1 MDIVFGA
8 AKPVDIFYFM
18 DFYGAPQ
25 PVATAWEASL
35 ATVDNFLS
43 QSCLSLSRKLAEAR
57 IPDTFMSQSCL
68 SLSRKL
74 AEARMVIRLTRALSV
89 EEPPSP
95 LWTAST
101 AVMTSL
107 ATRSW
112 YMDSTHQSRIRG
124 WRGC

>member
-8 AKPVDIFYFM
+8 AKPVAYFYRM
-18 DFYGAPQ
+18 DFVYGAPQ

-74 AEARMVIRLTRALSV
+74 AEARMVIRPTLLAQCFVKRSLCRLRRAKVCRLF
-89 EEPPSP
+89 
-95 LWTAST
+95 
-101 AVMTSL
+101 
-107 ATRSW
+107 
-112 YMDSTHQSRIRG
+112 
-124 WRGC
+124 